1 MSTDAPRIPASLAD
15 LAIPLA
21 DLAPYYRNPR
31 SGDLDAIGESL
42 STHGQYK
49 PIVVNRGTHTGR
61 PNEILAGNHT
71 AKAARKLGWDDI
83 AVTWL
88 DVDEATA
95 AKIVIVDNR
104 TSDLAGYDTALLAD
118 ILTDLPDLEGTG
130 YDQEQ
135 LDDLLDDTSLPAPI
149 ELPSDGAARG
159 PPRPSTTS
167 SGGTSSGH
175 PPVCGSRRTRWS
187 SSTRSTSGTWTSRTP
202 TSGSAGTS
210 STRST
215 TPARRTPRESPR
227 RTVRSRLPAG

>member
-1 MSTDAPRIPASLAD
+1 MSTASPRIPTSLAD
-15 LAIPLA
+15 LTVSLA
-21 DLAPYYRNPR
+21 DLAPYHRNPR
-31 SGDLDAIGESL
+31 TGDLDAIAESL
-42 STHGQYK
+42 ATHGQYK

-71 AKAARKLGWDDI
+71 AKAARKLGWDEI

-118 ILTDLPDLEGTG
+118 ILTNLPDLEGTG

-149 ELPSDGAARG
+149 ELPSDGA
-159 PPRPSTTS
+159 
-167 SGGTSSGH
+167 GTGAAAT
-175 PPVCGSRRTRWS
+175 VDYLQWGYLQW
-187 SSTRSTSGTWTSRTP
+187 SSTR
-202 TSGSAGTS
+202 
-210 STRST
+210 
-215 TPARRTPRESPR
+215 
-227 RTVRSRLPAG
+227 VRITQDEVEFLNAIYKRYVDEQDTDLGFGWHVLNEEHHASEEATA

>member
-1 MSTDAPRIPASLAD
+1 MSPAAPRIPDSLAT
-15 LAIPLA
+15 LAAPLA

-31 SGDLDAIGESL
+31 SGDLDAIAESL

-71 AKAARKLGWDDI
+71 AKAARRLDWDEI

-149 ELPSDGAARG
+149 ELPSDGA
-159 PPRPSTTS
+159 
-167 SGGTSSGH
+167 GTGAAAT
-175 PPVCGSRRTRWS
+175 VDYLQWGYLQW
-187 SSTRSTSGTWTSRTP
+187 SSTRVRITQDEVEFLNAIYKRYVDDQDSDLGFGWHVLNEEHHASEE
-202 TSGSAGTS
+202 SA
-210 STRST
+210 
-215 TPARRTPRESPR
+215 A
-227 RTVRSRLPAG
+227 

>member
-1 MSTDAPRIPASLAD
+1 MSTDAPRIPASLAN
-15 LAIPLA
+15 LVVPLA

-31 SGDLDAIGESL
+31 SGDLDAIAESL

-149 ELPSDGAARG
+149 ELPSDGA
-159 PPRPSTTS
+159 
-167 SGGTSSGH
+167 GTGAAAT
-175 PPVCGSRRTRWS
+175 VDYLQWGYLQW
-187 SSTRSTSGTWTSRTP
+187 SSTRVRITQDEVEFLNAIYKRYVDEQDSDLGFGWHVLNEEHHASEE
-202 TSGSAGTS
+202 SA
-210 STRST
+210 
-215 TPARRTPRESPR
+215 A
-227 RTVRSRLPAG
+227 